1 MTVFAFGLELKG
13 ELCDTEGRKS
23 TSGAP
28 PGKKRRI
35 RRSAL
40 LLSPH
45 RGRWLALIMLLL
57 PLLAQAWQPDR
68 SYRFSILHT
77 NDHHGHFWANA
88 QGEYGLA
95 AQKTLMDQQRYDVQ
109 AKGGGALILSAGDVN
124 TGVPE
129 SDVLDAEPDIR
140 GMNLIGYDAMALGN
154 HEFDKPLSV
163 LQKQQKWAKF
173 PFLAANI
180 YAKGSDK
187 RLFKPWAIFNRMGL
201 KIAVIGLTT
210 TDTLRIANPQ
220 NVAQIEIRD
229 PVKETEKAVAEL
241 RASDKPD
248 VIIALTH
255 MGHYDDGQ
263 HGSNAPGDVELARSL
278 PPGTVN
284 VIVGGHSHDAVCM
297 AKENVSV
304 ADYQPGQP
312 CQPDRQNGVWIVQA
326 KEWGKF
332 VGRGDFTF
340 RNGELTLDNYQLI
353 PVNLK
358 HKVKNLDGSET
369 WLPYQE
375 AIAQN
380 GAMMKLLTPYQLRA
394 GKQLAVNVGRSDS
407 VFDGD
412 RSKVRFE
419 QMPLAQLILRAQM
432 AATQADF
439 AVISGGGIRTSLA
452 QGEISWRDLLQ
463 IQPFGNQVVSVTLTG
478 KELLNYLATVANIK
492 ADSGGFAQFS
502 NISLVADGKSVS
514 AVKINGEPLQL
525 DKTYRMATNSFN
537 ASGGDGYPV
546 IDGHAGFRN
555 SGLRDAEVLRNY
567 VSQHS
572 PLRVADYAPPQIVH
586 LTPQQV
592 EERDKALEK
601 QKKRSY
607 PQMILAW
614 IWPRAAHE

>member
-1 MTVFAFGLELKG
+1 M
-13 ELCDTEGRKS
+13 
-23 TSGAP
+23 
-28 PGKKRRI
+28 
-35 RRSAL
+35 
-40 LLSPH
+40 LSPH

-555 SGLRDAEVLRNY
+555 SGLRDAEVLRSY

-607 PQMILAW
+607 PHPGVDLAARGARVTT
-614 IWPRAAHE
+614 RAALQPPVVFQARQDFWLTQRWRSLSHAQL

>member
-1 MTVFAFGLELKG
+1 M
-13 ELCDTEGRKS
+13 
-23 TSGAP
+23 
-28 PGKKRRI
+28 
-35 RRSAL
+35 
-40 LLSPH
+40 LSPH

-129 SDVLDAEPDIR
+129 SDVLNAEPDIR

-394 GKQLAVNVGRSDS
+394 GKQLAVKVGSSDS
-407 VFDGD
+407 VFEGD

-452 QGEISWRDLLQ
+452 HGEISWRDLLQ

-478 KELLNYLATVANIK
+478 KELLNYLTTVANIK

-514 AVKINGEPLQL
+514 AVKINGEPLQQ

-555 SGLRDAEVLRNY
+555 SGLRDAEVLRSY

>member
-1 MTVFAFGLELKG
+1 M
-13 ELCDTEGRKS
+13 
-23 TSGAP
+23 
-28 PGKKRRI
+28 
-35 RRSAL
+35 

-129 SDVLDAEPDIR
+129 SDVLNAEPDIR

-452 QGEISWRDLLQ
+452 QEEISWRDLLQ

-555 SGLRDAEVLRNY
+555 SGLRDAEVLRSY

>member
-1 MTVFAFGLELKG
+1 M
-13 ELCDTEGRKS
+13 
-23 TSGAP
+23 
-28 PGKKRRI
+28 
-35 RRSAL
+35 
-40 LLSPH
+40 LSPH

-129 SDVLDAEPDIR
+129 SDVLNAEPDIR

-180 YAKGSDK
+180 YAKGSDR

-555 SGLRDAEVLRNY
+555 SGLRDAEVLRSY

>member
-13 ELCDTEGRKS
+13 ELCDTEGLKS

-129 SDVLDAEPDIR
+129 SDVLNAEPDIR

-284 VIVGGHSHDAVCM
+284 VIVGGHSHDVVCM

-555 SGLRDAEVLRNY
+555 SGLRDAEVLRSY

-572 PLRVADYAPPQIVH
+572 PLRVADYVPPHIVH

>member
-1 MTVFAFGLELKG
+1 M
-13 ELCDTEGRKS
+13 
-23 TSGAP
+23 
-28 PGKKRRI
+28 
-35 RRSAL
+35 

-129 SDVLDAEPDIR
+129 SDVLNAEPDIR

-278 PPGTVN
+278 PPGTIN

-514 AVKINGEPLQL
+514 AVKINGELLQL

-555 SGLRDAEVLRNY
+555 SGLRDAEVLRSY

>member
-1 MTVFAFGLELKG
+1 M
-13 ELCDTEGRKS
+13 
-23 TSGAP
+23 
-28 PGKKRRI
+28 
-35 RRSAL
+35 

-129 SDVLDAEPDIR
+129 SDVLNAEPDIR

-555 SGLRDAEVLRNY
+555 SGLRDAEVLRSY

-572 PLRVADYAPPQIVH
+572 PLRVADYEPPQIVH

>member
-1 MTVFAFGLELKG
+1 M
-13 ELCDTEGRKS
+13 
-23 TSGAP
+23 
-28 PGKKRRI
+28 
-35 RRSAL
+35 

-129 SDVLDAEPDIR
+129 SDVLNAEPDIR

-332 VGRGDFTF
+332 VGRSDFTF

-555 SGLRDAEVLRNY
+555 SGLRDAEVLRSY

>member
-1 MTVFAFGLELKG
+1 M
-13 ELCDTEGRKS
+13 
-23 TSGAP
+23 
-28 PGKKRRI
+28 
-35 RRSAL
+35 

-129 SDVLDAEPDIR
+129 SDVLNAEPDIR

-255 MGHYDDGQ
+255 MGHYDNGQ

-297 AKENVSV
+297 ARENISV

-432 AATQADF
+432 VATQADF

-514 AVKINGEPLQL
+514 AVKINGEPLQQ

-555 SGLRDAEVLRNY
+555 SGKRDADVLRDY

>member
-1 MTVFAFGLELKG
+1 M
-13 ELCDTEGRKS
+13 
-23 TSGAP
+23 
-28 PGKKRRI
+28 
-35 RRSAL
+35 

-129 SDVLDAEPDIR
+129 SDVLNAEPDIR

-452 QGEISWRDLLQ
+452 QGDISWRDLLQ

-555 SGLRDAEVLRNY
+555 SGLRDAEVLRSY

>member
-1 MTVFAFGLELKG
+1 M
-13 ELCDTEGRKS
+13 
-23 TSGAP
+23 
-28 PGKKRRI
+28 
-35 RRSAL
+35 

-129 SDVLDAEPDIR
+129 SDVLNAEPDIR

-312 CQPDRQNGVWIVQA
+312 CQPDRQNGVWIMQA

-525 DKTYRMATNSFN
+525 DKTYRMTTNSFN

-555 SGLRDAEVLRNY
+555 SGLRDAEVLRSY

>member
-1 MTVFAFGLELKG
+1 M
-13 ELCDTEGRKS
+13 
-23 TSGAP
+23 
-28 PGKKRRI
+28 
-35 RRSAL
+35 

-394 GKQLAVNVGRSDS
+394 GKQLAVKVGSSDS

-492 ADSGGFAQFS
+492 ADYGGFAQFS

-546 IDGHAGFRN
+546 INGHAGFRN
-555 SGLRDAEVLRNY
+555 SGLRDAEVLRSY

>member
-1 MTVFAFGLELKG
+1 M
-13 ELCDTEGRKS
+13 
-23 TSGAP
+23 
-28 PGKKRRI
+28 
-35 RRSAL
+35 

-419 QMPLAQLILRAQM
+419 QMPLAQLILCAQM

-555 SGLRDAEVLRNY
+555 SGLRDAEVLRSY

>member
-1 MTVFAFGLELKG
+1 M
-13 ELCDTEGRKS
+13 
-23 TSGAP
+23 
-28 PGKKRRI
+28 
-35 RRSAL
+35 

-129 SDVLDAEPDIR
+129 SDVLNAEPDIR

-263 HGSNAPGDVELARSL
+263 HGSNAPGDVELARRL

-353 PVNLK
+353 PINLK

-463 IQPFGNQVVSVTLTG
+463 IQPFGNQVVSATLTG

-555 SGLRDAEVLRNY
+555 SGLRDAEVLRSY

-586 LTPQQV
+586 LIPQQV

>member
-1 MTVFAFGLELKG
+1 M
-13 ELCDTEGRKS
+13 
-23 TSGAP
+23 
-28 PGKKRRI
+28 
-35 RRSAL
+35 

-129 SDVLDAEPDIR
+129 SDVLNAEPDIR

-180 YAKGSDK
+180 YAKGSDR

-248 VIIALTH
+248 VTIALTH

-555 SGLRDAEVLRNY
+555 SGLRDAEVLRSY

>member
-1 MTVFAFGLELKG
+1 M
-13 ELCDTEGRKS
+13 
-23 TSGAP
+23 
-28 PGKKRRI
+28 
-35 RRSAL
+35 

-129 SDVLDAEPDIR
+129 SDVLNAEPDIR

-304 ADYQPGQP
+304 GDYQPGQP

-502 NISLVADGKSVS
+502 DISLVADGKSVS

-546 IDGHAGFRN
+546 IDGHAGFSN
-555 SGLRDAEVLRNY
+555 SGLRDAEVLRSY

>member
-1 MTVFAFGLELKG
+1 M
-13 ELCDTEGRKS
+13 
-23 TSGAP
+23 
-28 PGKKRRI
+28 
-35 RRSAL
+35 

-45 RGRWLALIMLLL
+45 RGRWLALFMLLL

-129 SDVLDAEPDIR
+129 SDVLNAEPDIR

-555 SGLRDAEVLRNY
+555 SGLRDAEVLRSY

>member
-1 MTVFAFGLELKG
+1 M
-13 ELCDTEGRKS
+13 
-23 TSGAP
+23 
-28 PGKKRRI
+28 
-35 RRSAL
+35 
-40 LLSPH
+40 LSPH

-129 SDVLDAEPDIR
+129 SDVLNAEPDIR

-220 NVAQIEIRD
+220 SVAQIEIRD

-255 MGHYDDGQ
+255 MGHYDNGQ

-555 SGLRDAEVLRNY
+555 SGLRDAEVLRSY

>member
-1 MTVFAFGLELKG
+1 M
-13 ELCDTEGRKS
+13 
-23 TSGAP
+23 
-28 PGKKRRI
+28 
-35 RRSAL
+35 

-129 SDVLDAEPDIR
+129 SDVLNAEPDIR

-555 SGLRDAEVLRNY
+555 SGLRDAEVLRDY

>member
-1 MTVFAFGLELKG
+1 M
-13 ELCDTEGRKS
+13 
-23 TSGAP
+23 
-28 PGKKRRI
+28 
-35 RRSAL
+35 
-40 LLSPH
+40 LSPH

-129 SDVLDAEPDIR
+129 SDVLNAEPDIR

-278 PPGTVN
+278 PPGTIN

-304 ADYQPGQP
+304 ADYQSGQP

-555 SGLRDAEVLRNY
+555 SGLRDAEVLRSY

>member
-1 MTVFAFGLELKG
+1 M
-13 ELCDTEGRKS
+13 
-23 TSGAP
+23 
-28 PGKKRRI
+28 
-35 RRSAL
+35 L
-40 LLSPH
+40 LQP
-45 RGRWLALIMLLL
+45 RTGRWLALTILLL
-57 PLLAQAWQPDR
+57 PLLAQAWQTDR

-77 NDHHGHFWANA
+77 NDHHGHYWANA

-129 SDVLDAEPDIR
+129 SDLLDAEPDIR
-140 GMNLIGYDAMALGN
+140 GMNLVGYDAMALGN

-163 LQKQQKWAKF
+163 LQKQQKWARF
-173 PFLAANI
+173 PFLSANI
-180 YAKGSDK
+180 YQKGSDK

-220 NVAQIEIRD
+220 NVAQLEIRD

-241 RASDKPD
+241 RASEKPD

-278 PPGTVN
+278 PAGTVN

-297 AKENVSV
+297 AKANVSEQNH
-304 ADYQPGQP
+304 QPGQP
-312 CQPDRQNGVWIVQA
+312 CQPDRQNGVWIMQA
-326 KEWGKF
+326 KEWGKY

-340 RNGELTLDNYQLI
+340 RNGELTLENYQLI

-375 AIAQN
+375 LIAPN
-380 GAMMKLLTPYQLRA
+380 SAMMKLLTPYQLRA
-394 GKQLAVNVGRSDS
+394 GKQLDVKVGSSDDL
-407 VFDGD
+407 FTGD

-419 QMPLAQLILRAQM
+419 QTPLAQLILRAQM

-439 AVISGGGIRTSLA
+439 AVISGGGIRASLA
-452 QGEISWRDLLQ
+452 AGELRWRDLLQ
-463 IQPFGNQVVSVTLTG
+463 VQPFGNQVVSVTLSG
-478 KELLNYLATVANIK
+478 EEVQQYLAKVANIK

-502 NISLVADGKSVS
+502 QVSLVADGNSVS
-514 AVKINGEPLQL
+514 EVKINGEPLQKA
-525 DKTYRMATNSFN
+525 KTYRLATNSFN

-546 IDGHAGFRN
+546 LDNHSGFRN
-555 SGLRDAEVLRNY
+555 SGLRDAEVLRDY
-567 VSQHS
+567 VSRHS
-572 PLRVADYAPPQIVH
+572 PLKLAEYAPPAVVH
-586 LTPQQV
+586 LTAAQV
-592 EERDKALEK
+592 QERDKARQKE
-601 QKKRSY
+601 KKRSY

>member
-129 SDVLDAEPDIR
+129 SDVLNAEPDIR

-263 HGSNAPGDVELARSL
+263 HGSNAPGDVELARRL

-555 SGLRDAEVLRNY
+555 SGLRDAEVLRSY

>member
-1 MTVFAFGLELKG
+1 M
-13 ELCDTEGRKS
+13 
-23 TSGAP
+23 
-28 PGKKRRI
+28 
-35 RRSAL
+35 

-129 SDVLDAEPDIR
+129 SDVLNAEPDIR

-210 TDTLRIANPQ
+210 TDTLRITNPQ

-555 SGLRDAEVLRNY
+555 SGLRDAEVLRSY

>member
-1 MTVFAFGLELKG
+1 M
-13 ELCDTEGRKS
+13 
-23 TSGAP
+23 
-28 PGKKRRI
+28 
-35 RRSAL
+35 L
-40 LLSPH
+40 LQP
-45 RGRWLALIMLLL
+45 RTGRWLALTILLL
-57 PLLAQAWQPDR
+57 PLLAQAWQTDR

-77 NDHHGHFWANA
+77 NDHHGHYWANA

-129 SDVLDAEPDIR
+129 SDLLDAEPDIR
-140 GMNLIGYDAMALGN
+140 GMNLVGYDAMALGN

-163 LQKQQKWAKF
+163 LQKQQKWARF
-173 PFLAANI
+173 PFLSANI
-180 YAKGSDK
+180 YQKGSDK

-220 NVAQIEIRD
+220 NVAQLEIRD

-241 RASDKPD
+241 RASEKPD

-278 PPGTVN
+278 PAGTVN

-297 AKENVSV
+297 AKANVSEQ
-304 ADYQPGQP
+304 DHQPGQP
-312 CQPDRQNGVWIVQA
+312 CQPDRQNGVWIMQA
-326 KEWGKF
+326 KEWGKY

-340 RNGELTLDNYQLI
+340 RNGELTLENYQLI

-375 AIAQN
+375 LIAPN
-380 GAMMKLLTPYQLRA
+380 SAMMKLLTPYQLRA
-394 GKQLAVNVGRSDS
+394 GKQLDVKVGSSDDL
-407 VFDGD
+407 FTGD

-419 QMPLAQLILRAQM
+419 QTPLAQLILRAQM

-439 AVISGGGIRTSLA
+439 AVISGGGIRASLA
-452 QGEISWRDLLQ
+452 AGELRWRDLLQ
-463 IQPFGNQVVSVTLTG
+463 VQPFGNQVVSVTLSG
-478 KELLNYLATVANIK
+478 EEVQQYLAKVANIK

-502 NISLVADGKSVS
+502 QVSLVADGNSVS
-514 AVKINGEPLQL
+514 EVKINGEPLQKA
-525 DKTYRMATNSFN
+525 KTYRLATNSFN

-546 IDGHAGFRN
+546 LDNHSGFRN
-555 SGLRDAEVLRNY
+555 SGLRDAEVLRDY
-567 VSQHS
+567 VSRHS
-572 PLRVADYAPPQIVH
+572 PLKLAEYAPPAVVH
-586 LTPQQV
+586 LTAAQV
-592 EERDKALEK
+592 QERDKARQKE
-601 QKKRSY
+601 KKRSY

>member
-1 MTVFAFGLELKG
+1 M
-13 ELCDTEGRKS
+13 
-23 TSGAP
+23 
-28 PGKKRRI
+28 
-35 RRSAL
+35 
-40 LLSPH
+40 LSPH

-555 SGLRDAEVLRNY
+555 SGKRDADVLRDY

>member
-1 MTVFAFGLELKG
+1 M
-13 ELCDTEGRKS
+13 
-23 TSGAP
+23 
-28 PGKKRRI
+28 
-35 RRSAL
+35 
-40 LLSPH
+40 LSPH

-88 QGEYGLA
+88 QGEYGMA

-129 SDVLDAEPDIR
+129 SDVLNAEPDIR

-555 SGLRDAEVLRNY
+555 SGLRDAEVLRSY

>member
-1 MTVFAFGLELKG
+1 M
-13 ELCDTEGRKS
+13 
-23 TSGAP
+23 
-28 PGKKRRI
+28 
-35 RRSAL
+35 
-40 LLSPH
+40 LSPH

-129 SDVLDAEPDIR
+129 SDVLNAEPDIR

-163 LQKQQKWAKF
+163 LQKQQMWAKF

-375 AIAQN
+375 VIAQN

-514 AVKINGEPLQL
+514 AVKLNGEPLQL

-555 SGLRDAEVLRNY
+555 SGLRDAEVLRSY

>member
-1 MTVFAFGLELKG
+1 M
-13 ELCDTEGRKS
+13 
-23 TSGAP
+23 
-28 PGKKRRI
+28 
-35 RRSAL
+35 

-129 SDVLDAEPDIR
+129 SDVLNAEPDIR

-407 VFDGD
+407 VFEGD

-555 SGLRDAEVLRNY
+555 SGLRDAEVLRSY

>member
-129 SDVLDAEPDIR
+129 SDVLNAEPDIR

-452 QGEISWRDLLQ
+452 QGDISWRDLLQ

-555 SGLRDAEVLRNY
+555 SGLRDAEVLRSY

>member
-1 MTVFAFGLELKG
+1 M
-13 ELCDTEGRKS
+13 
-23 TSGAP
+23 
-28 PGKKRRI
+28 
-35 RRSAL
+35 

-129 SDVLDAEPDIR
+129 SDVLNAEPDIR

-220 NVAQIEIRD
+220 SVAQIEIRD

-255 MGHYDDGQ
+255 MGHYDNGQ

-555 SGLRDAEVLRNY
+555 SGLRDAEVLRSY

>member
-1 MTVFAFGLELKG
+1 M
-13 ELCDTEGRKS
+13 
-23 TSGAP
+23 
-28 PGKKRRI
+28 
-35 RRSAL
+35 

-129 SDVLDAEPDIR
+129 SDVLNAEPDIR

-394 GKQLAVNVGRSDS
+394 GKQLAVKVGSSDS
-407 VFDGD
+407 VFEGD

-452 QGEISWRDLLQ
+452 HGEISWRDLLQ

-478 KELLNYLATVANIK
+478 KELLNYLTTVANIK

-514 AVKINGEPLQL
+514 AVKINGEPLQQ

-555 SGLRDAEVLRNY
+555 SGLRDAEVLRSY

>member
-1 MTVFAFGLELKG
+1 M
-13 ELCDTEGRKS
+13 
-23 TSGAP
+23 
-28 PGKKRRI
+28 
-35 RRSAL
+35 
-40 LLSPH
+40 LSPH

-129 SDVLDAEPDIR
+129 SDVLNAEPDIR

-284 VIVGGHSHDAVCM
+284 VIVGGHSHDVVCM

-555 SGLRDAEVLRNY
+555 SGLRDAEVLRSY

-572 PLRVADYAPPQIVH
+572 PLRVADYVPPHIVH

>member
-1 MTVFAFGLELKG
+1 M
-13 ELCDTEGRKS
+13 
-23 TSGAP
+23 
-28 PGKKRRI
+28 
-35 RRSAL
+35 
-40 LLSPH
+40 LSPH

-129 SDVLDAEPDIR
+129 SDVLNAEPDIR

-229 PVKETEKAVAEL
+229 PVKETEKAVEEL

-555 SGLRDAEVLRNY
+555 SGLRDAEVLRSY

>member
-1 MTVFAFGLELKG
+1 M
-13 ELCDTEGRKS
+13 
-23 TSGAP
+23 
-28 PGKKRRI
+28 
-35 RRSAL
+35 

-45 RGRWLALIMLLL
+45 RGRWLALFMLLL

-129 SDVLDAEPDIR
+129 SDVLNAEPDIR

-492 ADSGGFAQFS
+492 ADSGGFAQFC

-555 SGLRDAEVLRNY
+555 SGLRDAEVLRSY

>member
-1 MTVFAFGLELKG
+1 M
-13 ELCDTEGRKS
+13 
-23 TSGAP
+23 
-28 PGKKRRI
+28 
-35 RRSAL
+35 
-40 LLSPH
+40 LSPH

-255 MGHYDDGQ
+255 MGHYDNGQ

-555 SGLRDAEVLRNY
+555 SGLRDAEVLRSY

>member
-1 MTVFAFGLELKG
+1 M
-13 ELCDTEGRKS
+13 
-23 TSGAP
+23 
-28 PGKKRRI
+28 
-35 RRSAL
+35 
-40 LLSPH
+40 LSPH

-129 SDVLDAEPDIR
+129 SDVLNAEPDIR

-180 YAKGSDK
+180 YAKGSDR

-220 NVAQIEIRD
+220 NVAQIDIRD

-555 SGLRDAEVLRNY
+555 SGLRDAEVLRSY

>member
-1 MTVFAFGLELKG
+1 M
-13 ELCDTEGRKS
+13 
-23 TSGAP
+23 
-28 PGKKRRI
+28 
-35 RRSAL
+35 

-129 SDVLDAEPDIR
+129 SDVLNAEPDIR

-163 LQKQQKWAKF
+163 LQKQQMWAKF

-375 AIAQN
+375 VIAQN

-514 AVKINGEPLQL
+514 AVKLNGEPLQL

-555 SGLRDAEVLRNY
+555 SGLRDAEVLRSY